1 MAGTSAATVHIEESL
16 LRRLDAAAED
26 LETSRDRLLEKAAE
40 DYLRR
45 RENQALLD
53 QVNRAVEQDE
63 ETNAERELRLRLR
76 EHHRRLV
83 EGEW

>member
-53 QVNRAVEQDE
+53 QVNRAVEQDQ